1 MNYIVIVQIYFK
13 AFILETLSRELAK
26 VDVKDFRGRGQRTG
40 LMCYV
45 YELPEGGGIPTTGNL
60 LNFIPSEI
68 TFISAMNGPH

>member
-40 LMCYV
+40 LMCYA
-45 YELPEGGGIPTTGNL
+45 YELPEGGGYRPQ
-60 LNFIPSEI
+60 EI
-68 TFISAMNGPH
+68 C